1 MTTKNTAAI
10 LALVAQLTT
19 LLAED
24 QARPQDVS
32 STEPKAAPTRSNRVL
47 LTAEEAAE
55 RLGVGRTTMYR
66 LIGSGEI
73 ESVQIG
79 RLRRIPVTAVDAYA
93 RKLLQNTDAA

>member
-10 LALVAQLTT
+10 LALMAQLTA
-19 LLAED
+19 LLAEGD
-24 QARPQDVS
+24 VNPQDVRGD
-32 STEPKAAPTRSNRVL
+32 EPKVTVARPARVL
-47 LTAEEAAE
+47 LTTEEAAE

-93 RKLLQNTDAA
+93 RKLLQNS